1 VASELGVGSEQGV
14 AVASELG
21 VGSEQGVAVASEL
34 GVGSEQGVAVA
45 SELGVG
51 SEQGVAVAS
60 ESAGNGAVAQ
70 VVLFQRVRVTQNATS
85 TARCAITGTTET
97 SKIAIM
103 IQAS

>member
-1 VASELGVGSEQGV
+1 
-14 AVASELG
+14 VASELG